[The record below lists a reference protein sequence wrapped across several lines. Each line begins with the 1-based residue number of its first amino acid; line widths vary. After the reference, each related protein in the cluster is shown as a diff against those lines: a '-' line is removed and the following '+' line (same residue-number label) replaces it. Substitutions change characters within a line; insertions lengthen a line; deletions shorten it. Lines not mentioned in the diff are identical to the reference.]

1 MNYSDE
7 KFADIQM
14 LRYHLNGFEQL
25 SLNQKQYVYCL
36 AKATLCGRDITTDQ
50 FGRYNLKIRK
60 LLEALYI
67 IYKEQPETL
76 GLKELSQQEQEPSQ
90 EQEHGL
96 SQQEP
101 SQQEQFEAMTVYL
114 KRVWFSN
121 GIHHHYG
128 CDKFKPQ
135 FSESWF
141 HSIIARS
148 ADKLASKLGVASGD
162 EVMEWCAPLF
172 PVIFDPE
179 IMPKRVEKAC
189 GVDQV
194 KGSACNYYEGLTQ
207 QEVEAYYAAKN
218 DPSNPCPPSYGL
230 NSKLVKTASGDIE
243 EQVWKQGGMYGEAID
258 RIVYWL
264 TKAMQFAENEKQQE
278 VIGLLISY
286 YRTGDLKTFDS
297 YSIEWLKEQAGDIDF
312 INGFIEVYGDPLGF
326 KASWEGIVTY
336 KDKVANERTHKI
348 CSNAQWF
355 EDHSPVDPRFKKKEV
370 RGVTANVVVAAM
382 LGGDEYPSTAIG
394 INLPNADWI
403 RAQHGSKS
411 ITIGNL
417 TEAYSRAAE
426 GNGFLD
432 EFVADKSTLAL
443 VRQFDHLCDDLHT
456 DLHECLGHGSGQLLP
471 GVSSDALKSY
481 GSTIEEA
488 RADLFGLYY
497 MADAK
502 MVELGLLPSAD
513 AYKAHYYTY
522 MLNGLMTQLRRIT
535 PGADIEEDHMRN
547 RALIAYWVLDHAQG
561 EVELTESNGKTCVF
575 IHSYER
581 LRTLFAQLLAEI
593 QRIKSEGD
601 YEAARQLVERYGVK
615 VDRAL
620 LEEVHRR
627 YEKLDIAPYKGF
639 INPRLSL
646 VTDAQ
651 GNVCD
656 VKADYT
662 ESYEH
667 QMLRYSNE
675 FGFLSLKEENSSS
688 KEEASSTEEVISSK
702 EETSLSKEEASSLK
716 EESDPSSVDDDV
728 KQIKR
733 SFRLFMNGVASSSMR
748 DKGLEYKINWGIPV
762 TRLRDMAAQ
771 YAPSVALAER
781 LWESDVRECKILAT
795 MLMPAERFSE
805 PMALSWLSACN
816 NQEMVEMLVFNLVQN
831 MPGVE
836 TFVVSL
842 LHSDEPNAPLAAL
855 HLVSRLVAR
864 QNVAFLTDEVVS
876 SFAQLVIKALSGTDA
891 VLKHAAL
898 NSVTRYVDR
907 ELKGA
912 DKVVELLKKHKI
924 DIF

>member
-14 LRYHLNGFEQL
+14 LRYRLNGFEQL

-60 LLEALYI
+60 LLEALYL
-67 IYKEQPETL
+67 IYKEQPEAL
-76 GLKELSQQEQEPSQ
+76 GLQGLSQQEQGLSEQELSQ
-90 EQEHGL
+90 EQD
-96 SQQEP
+96 
-101 SQQEQFEAMTVYL
+101 QEQFEAMTVYL

-141 HSIIARS
+141 RGIIARS

-286 YRTGDLKTFDS
+286 YRTGDLRTFDS
-297 YSIEWLKEQAGDIDF
+297 YSIEWLKEHAGDIDF

-336 KDKVANERTHKI
+336 KDKEANERTHKI

-426 GNGFLD
+426 GNGFLE
-432 EFVADKSTLAL
+432 EFVADESTLTL

-601 YEAARQLVERYGVK
+601 YEAARQLVESYGVK

-627 YEKLDIAPYKGF
+627 YEKLNIAPYKGF

-688 KEEASSTEEVISSK
+688 KKEAPSSK
-702 EETSLSKEEASSLK
+702 AEAVS
-716 EESDPSSVDDDV
+716 SSVDDDV
-728 KQIKR
+728 KKIKR

-842 LHSDEPNAPLAAL
+842 LHSDEHNAPLAAL

-864 QNVAFLTDEVVS
+864 QNVAFMTDEVVS
-876 SFAQLVIKALSGTDA
+876 SFAQLVIKALNGTDA

>member
-14 LRYHLNGFEQL
+14 LRYRLNGFEQL

-60 LLEALYI
+60 LLEALYL
-67 IYKEQPETL
+67 IYKEQLETL
-76 GLKELSQQEQEPSQ
+76 GLQ
-90 EQEHGL
+90 GL
-96 SQQEP
+96 SQQGL
-101 SQQEQFEAMTVYL
+101 SQQGQELSEQEQEQFDAMTVYL

-141 HSIIARS
+141 RSIIARS

-297 YSIEWLKEQAGDIDF
+297 YSIEWLKEHAGDIDF

-336 KDKVANERTHKI
+336 KDKEANERTHKI

-426 GNGFLD
+426 GNGFLE
-432 EFVADKSTLAL
+432 EFVADESTLTL

-502 MVELGLLPSAD
+502 MVELALLPSAD

-675 FGFLSLKEENSSS
+675 FGFLSSKEEISSS
-688 KEEASSTEEVISSK
+688 KEESSSK
-702 EETSLSKEEASSLK
+702 EDVLSSKAEAVS
-716 EESDPSSVDDDV
+716 SSVDDDV
-728 KQIKR
+728 KKIKR

-842 LHSDEPNAPLAAL
+842 LCSDEHNAPLAAL

-864 QNVAFLTDEVVS
+864 QNVAFMTDEVVS
-876 SFAQLVIKALSGTDA
+876 SFAQLVIKALNGTDA